1 MPRAYLFAFLLYF
14 FLRPVFRNKQ
24 AAHRQNGT
32 ECYQQGDFFLQDNS
46 RSNDGD
52 DGNHININAGLYC
65 AQLSNCQIP
74 GDEAEGGSAQ
84 SQKDNV
90 EKIGSIGEARQVQFK
105 IQKTE
110 RWHHKENAVEKG
122 SACSEDNRIAVAA
135 DFFRKQ
141 GIKRPYNSGGN
152 RQQITQG
159 IELHGCAVEADAG
172 DADHHNEKAD
182 DELFA

>member
-14 FLRPVFRNKQ
+14 FLRPVFRDKQ
-24 AAHRQNGT
+24 AGHRQYSA

-52 DGNHININAGLYC
+52 DGNHININAGLDC
-65 AQLSNCQIP
+65 AQLLYCQIP
-74 GDEAEGGSAQ
+74 GDEAEGGSTQ
-84 SQKDNV
+84 SQKDDI
-90 EKIGSIGEARQVQFK
+90 EKIGSIGEARQVQLK
-105 IQKTE
+105 IQKAQ
-110 RWHHKENAVEKG
+110 RRQHKENAVEKG
-122 SACSEDNRIAVAA
+122 SASGEDNRIAVAA
-135 DFFRKQ
+135 DFFRQQ
-141 GIKRPYNSGGN
+141 GIKRPHDSGGN
-152 RQQITQG
+152 RQQIPQG